1 MNNGWRALAGLL
13 IYVAA
18 VACAQAMTLK
28 RVKAHAVEFAANA
41 VALPA
46 PDRQGIAQYANSLR
60 EADWCPLEVVLVL
73 AQSPASSSATEHA
86 MAAARATYVA
96 NLLLLNGV
104 PSEAVHAEAK
114 QSPVQQPLVDIEA
127 LGAAWLHECPYPKN
141 AYGFRV
147 RAPARSI
154 ERMPP

>member
-13 IYVAA
+13 IYLA
-18 VACAQAMTLK
+18 VGASAQAMTLK

-46 PDRQGIAQYANSLR
+46 PARQGIAQYAVSLR
-60 EADWCPLEVVLVL
+60 EADWCPLEVVVVL
-73 AQSPASSSATEHA
+73 AQSPASSSPTEHA

-104 PSEAVHAEAK
+104 PSEVVSAEAK
-114 QSPVQQPLVDIEA
+114 QSALQHPLVDIEA
-127 LGAAWLHECPYPKN
+127 LGAAWLHECLHPKN
-141 AYGFRV
+141 AHGFRV
-147 RAPARSI
+147 RAPAR
-154 ERMPP
+154 